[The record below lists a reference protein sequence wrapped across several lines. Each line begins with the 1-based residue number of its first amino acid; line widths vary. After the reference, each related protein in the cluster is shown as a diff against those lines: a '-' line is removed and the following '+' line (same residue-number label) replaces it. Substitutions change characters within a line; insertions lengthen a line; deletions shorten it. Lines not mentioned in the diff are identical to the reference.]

1 MKGKL
6 KFIVFALIL
15 TFLFSSSCFADEVN
29 DLLNFYVKKFR
40 PEKALL
46 VISGKPDETG
56 LFNDIYMNLQG
67 IVIDKLR
74 LDSLVVRMRGV
85 QFNEPSEWKK
95 GNVECKDA
103 ISVLAT
109 GTIFERDINKSI
121 EDKTFGEG
129 RDEWHDLSMKI
140 NPSGL
145 SGSGYYK
152 YNILDIRIDIDSKL
166 KIVKGKELWLDNP
179 VAKVNKLDVP
189 DYVTRKALTRIQP
202 LVDLRKFPLPLSLHK
217 VELRKGSAVLSTRTL
232 PKEMKD
238 GLKYTYTK

>member
-1 MKGKL
+1 M
-6 KFIVFALIL
+6 
-15 TFLFSSSCFADEVN
+15 
-29 DLLNFYVKKFR
+29 KKFR

>member
-29 DLLNFYVKKFR
+29 DLLNFYVKRFR

-217 VELRKGSAVLSTRTL
+217 VELKKGSAVLSTRTL

>member
-29 DLLNFYVKKFR
+29 ELLNFYVKKFR

-67 IVIDKLR
+67 VVIDKLR

-217 VELRKGSAVLSTRTL
+217 VELKKGSAVLSTRTL

>member
-217 VELRKGSAVLSTRTL
+217 VELKKGSAVLSTRTL

>member
-29 DLLNFYVKKFR
+29 DLLDFYVKKFR

-217 VELRKGSAVLSTRTL
+217 VELKKGSAVLSTRTL